1 MTLHTILVVD
11 DDPMFRRSVA
21 TRLASADL
29 DVLFAENGTQ
39 GLALLRETS
48 VDVVLLDVM
57 LPDMDGFQ
65 FCQTMRRDHLESYI
79 PVIMITA
86 LSDQQTL
93 VRSLE
98 AGADDFVNKWVS
110 SGELRAR
117 ISAKLRIRMRQR
129 EMKHLSDFREDI
141 LHMIVHDMCNPVQ
154 VIEGYSSLLANKK
167 SAQPEETLAAQTIHR
182 QSRRLRGYLEE
193 ILTTARLQANELTL
207 NQELVNLTAMMRE
220 VVEDHDIDLRE
231 KEIIVDMMPPKS
243 VRHIVDARLMRRV
256 FDNLLDNAIKYS
268 PRKSRISF
276 SIKPSPENEGLV
288 SVEVA
293 DQGPG
298 IPDAAKPMLFTKFGI
313 IPAIDSGVRQIGLGL
328 AFCRLVV
335 EAHGGAITVTD
346 NPGGG
351 SIFSVS
357 LRNALVT
364 AAAAN
369 DRQFE
374 RSSPT

>member
-1 MTLHTILVVD
+1 MSLHTILVVD
-11 DDPMFRRSVA
+11 DDPMFRRSLA

-48 VDVVLLDVM
+48 VDIVLLDVM

-141 LHMIVHDMCNPVQ
+141 LQMIVHDMCNPVQ
-154 VIEGYSSLLANKK
+154 VIEGYSSLLAKK
-167 SAQPEETLAAQTIHR
+167 AAFPTEDSQAAQAIHR

-207 NQELVNLTAMMRE
+207 HQERVNLTAMMRE
-220 VVEDHDIDLRE
+220 VVEDHDIDLKE
-231 KEIIVDMMPPKS
+231 KDIIVDTTPQKA

-256 FDNLLDNAIKYS
+256 LDNLLDNAIKYS
-268 PRKSRISF
+268 PRKSRIAF
-276 SIKPSPENEGLV
+276 SIKSAPEHEGMV

-293 DQGPG
+293 DRGPG
-298 IPDAAKPMLFTKFGI
+298 IPDASKPMLFTKFGI
-313 IPAIDSGVRQIGLGL
+313 IPTLDSGVRQIGLGL

-335 EAHGGAITVTD
+335 EAHGGSIAVTD

-351 SIFSVS
+351 SIFSIN
-357 LRNALVT
+357 LRNALITAT
-364 AAAAN
+364 AAN
-369 DRQFE
+369 E
-374 RSSPT
+374 RLPDPVH